1 MSFRLFLAVLS
12 GILWTVVYIDS
23 VRIGI
28 KDKSY
33 AMPLWAL
40 GLNLAWEYLHCVLG
54 YREFG
59 LSTQIVINGIWFLFD
74 LGLVY
79 TYFRYGRKYF
89 PKNLKQVWFYTWGL
103 FVIGISFIL
112 QYTFILE
119 FGMILGA
126 TYSAYLQNLL
136 MSVLFITML
145 VQRDSSEGQTMLIAV
160 CKWIG
165 SVAPTILI
173 GVLGVG
179 PGIPPNRF
187 VLAVGILMT
196 VFDVLYIGMLAK
208 KKIREKKV

>member
-1 MSFRLFLAVLS
+1 MSFKLFLAVLS
-12 GILWTVVYIDS
+12 GILWTIVYIDS
-23 VRIGI
+23 IRIGI

-40 GLNLAWEYLHCVLG
+40 GLNLGWEFLHCVLG
-54 YREFG
+54 YQEFG

-89 PKNLKQVWFYTWGL
+89 PKNLKQVWFYGWGF

-119 FGMILGA
+119 FGMTLGA

-179 PGIPPNRF
+179 PGIPPNSF
-187 VLAVGILMT
+187 VLVVGILMA
-196 VFDVLYIGMLAK
+196 VFDVLYIWMLAK
-208 KKIREKKV
+208 TKFREKSG